1 MPVSVNRIT
10 PGPHRGEGRYSSTVA
25 EERPIGIAEILAVAR
40 RRWMW
45 IAVPLLLGPIVGYL
59 VALKLTPV
67 FTSQAFVLV
76 EQQKVPDTFVPSM
89 VTDQLETR
97 LMTMQDQILSNSRL
111 QLLIEQYGL
120 FKKEVGKVPIQELVT
135 RLKSSI
141 KVTTLHPDS
150 LNTLRGFYVSVD
162 ADTAASAQ
170 QICGRVLS
178 MFMDENL
185 SIRSKRAQETTDFL
199 VTQLQDAKQKLDEND
214 GKLAEFKTRYM
225 GRLPTD
231 EQSNLQ
237 MLATLSAR
245 LDAAN
250 EAVAQAQQQRVMQ
263 SSLLARQTPVRGAAG
278 PQVKISDVEKQLM
291 ERREQLASMQTRYT
305 PDHPDVVALKEQVAT
320 LEAQLQSARA
330 MAPAESP
337 TADLPAAD
345 DPEAAQ
351 LQASIRAIDERIKNK
366 RAEQA
371 RLEQQIG
378 TIQARIQLS
387 PMLEG
392 QFKQL
397 TRDYDTALQFY
408 NDLLAKKTQS
418 EMVRNL
424 EQRREGEQF
433 RVMDAPSLPSRPSW
447 PDRHKITLAGLG
459 AGFAFGVLL
468 ASILEYRERFLRTER
483 DVQSFIGLPVLVVIQ
498 DLSSK

>member
-1 MPVSVNRIT
+1 MSVSVNRIT
-10 PGPHRGEGRYSSTVA
+10 PGPNRGEVRSLTTAA
-25 EERPIGIAEILAVAR
+25 EERPIALGDILMVAR
-40 RRWMW
+40 RRWLW

-120 FKKEVGKVPIQELVT
+120 FKKEIGRVPIQELVT

-150 LNTLRGFYVSVD
+150 INTLRGFYISVD
-162 ADTAASAQ
+162 ADTAERAQ
-170 QICGRVLS
+170 QICGRVLN
-178 MFMDENL
+178 MFMEENL
-185 SIRSKRAQETTDFL
+185 SIRSRRAQETTDFL
-199 VTQLQDAKQKLDEND
+199 TTQLQDAKQKLDAND

-250 EAVAQAQQQRVMQ
+250 EALAQAQQQRVLQ
-263 SSLLARQTPVRGAAG
+263 SSLLARQMPVHGAG
-278 PQVKISDVEKQLM
+278 MPLVKISDVEKQLT
-291 ERREQLASMQTRYT
+291 EQRTQLASMEARYT
-305 PDHPDVVALKEQVAT
+305 PDHPDVVALKEQVET
-320 LEAQLQSARA
+320 LERQLEEAQAKKAPESA
-330 MAPAESP
+330 
-337 TADLPAAD
+337 TADPPAAE
-345 DPEAAQ
+345 DPESAQ
-351 LQASIRAIDERIKNK
+351 LQASIRAIDERIKSK
-366 RAEQA
+366 REEQA

-397 TRDYDTALQFY
+397 TRDYETALQFY
-408 NDLLAKKTQS
+408 NDLLANKTQS
-418 EMVRNL
+418 EMVRDL

-433 RVMDAPSLPSRPSW
+433 RVMDAPSLPAKPSW
-447 PDRHKITLAGLG
+447 PDRRKITVAGLG
-459 AGFAFGVLL
+459 AGFALGVLL
-468 ASILEYRERFLRTER
+468 ASILEYRERFIRTER
-483 DVQSFIGLPVLVVIQ
+483 DVQNFIGMPVLVVIQ
-498 DLSSK
+498 DLAAK